1 MRKVRIIS
9 GVVLAGLLVFYTWF
23 AFRQDGLLKTVPYV
37 PHAIWYYFDHHAG
50 VRNGCAFF
58 LLGSVAAAFV
68 AEVRWQW
75 QVPAAVL
82 SLLAPL
88 AKEIAQGLM
97 TETRHANLNFAL
109 SGTMFVILGWA
120 VSKMV
125 MLGFGRAFAY
135 GGLLFHPGKSIAKP
149 TRR

>member
-1 MRKVRIIS
+1 MRKVRIVS

-37 PHAIWYYFDHHAG
+37 PHAIWYYFDHHAD

-58 LLGSVAAAFV
+58 ILGSVVAACVVGAH
-68 AEVRWQW
+68 WQW

-88 AKEIAQGLM
+88 TKEIAQGLM

-120 VSKMV
+120 MSKMV
-125 MLGFGRAFAY
+125 LLSFDRALAH
-135 GGLLFHPGKSIAKP
+135 GGLLFHLRKSTTRP

>member
-9 GVVLAGLLVFYTWF
+9 GVVLVLLLVFYTWF

-37 PHAIWYYFDHHAG
+37 PHAIWYYFDHHAD

-58 LLGSVAAAFV
+58 LLGGVVAACV
-68 AEVRWQW
+68 AGARWQW

-88 AKEIAQGLM
+88 AKEVAQGIM
-97 TETRHANLNFAL
+97 TETRHSNLNFAL
-109 SGTMFVILGWA
+109 AGTMFVILGWTM
-120 VSKMV
+120 SKM
-125 MLGFGRAFAY
+125 LLLSFGWAFAY
-135 GGLLFHPGKSIAKP
+135 GGPLFYAGKSITRP
-149 TRR
+149 TRK